1 MPRVYQSVVQHASKQ
16 VNKLELGFKIMMRR
30 RLNLPILVLL
40 IFGAASFPVCGQIE
54 VDISS
59 TKSEYLLYEPI
70 DIKVKLT
77 NISSEPLDMARMAKE
92 ESWLNFYVR
101 TLDDEEVESSGR
113 TWIPAKTTLLP
124 GQIKTLSVNLLPLF
138 LIREP

>member
-1 MPRVYQSVVQHASKQ
+1 MEIRWRLTSSMIYKINRLLLKDFPTTLKKHRRKFLPRVYQSVVQHASKQ

-92 ESWLNFYVR
+92 ESWLNFY
-101 TLDDEEVESSGR
+101 
-113 TWIPAKTTLLP
+113 
-124 GQIKTLSVNLLPLF
+124 
-138 LIREP
+138 